1 MKYLE
6 LKVNLPKDVAEEFT
20 DFLDS
25 LAVEGYYEILF
36 DSTLPRPASGEILRD
51 DTNIQVYLGE
61 TDTEKE
67 LKIYIYLKAVA
78 TGKSFIE
85 SRIVETKEFEEAY
98 KEFYKPFQIGDY
110 YWIIPTWEKDS
121 ELSREVHKEKSN
133 VILYMNPGLAF
144 GTGHHETTKLM
155 ISRIEKIVKEGM
167 SILDMG
173 TGSGILSIAAAY
185 KKVKEIL
192 AIDIDPNAVRAT
204 EFNWAENKFP
214 IPVEFKVL
222 EGGFDHPEI
231 EKKSYDLMLGNIT
244 YAVISQN
251 IQYIKRIKTNRF
263 LFSGLIIEKKED
275 SIKLFT
281 EHLGGKLTYE
291 EQFNDWIIL
300 EWER

>member
-1 MKYLE
+1 MRYLE
-6 LKVNLPKDVAEEFT
+6 LKINLPKDISEEFT
-20 DFLDS
+20 EFLDS
-25 LAVEGYYEILF
+25 LSVEGYYEILF

-61 TDTEKE
+61 SDTEKE
-67 LKIYIYLKAVA
+67 IKIIIYLKTFAS
-78 TGKSFIE
+78 GKSFVE

-98 KEFYKPFQIGDY
+98 KEFYKPFQIGEH
-110 YWIIPTWEKDS
+110 YWIIPTWEKES
-121 ELSREVHKEKSN
+121 ELSKKVLEEKNN

-173 TGSGILSIAAAY
+173 TGSGILSIAAGY
-185 KKVKEIL
+185 KKVKDIL

-204 EFNWAENKFP
+204 EFNWAENQFP
-214 IPVEFKVL
+214 NPVDFKIL
-222 EGGFDHPEI
+222 EGGFDHPDVTQ
-231 EKKSYDLMLGNIT
+231 KSYDLMLGNIT

-251 IQYIKRIKTNRF
+251 IEYIKRIKTNRF

-275 SIKLFT
+275 SIRLFKDK
-281 EHLGGKLTYE
+281 LGGNLVYE

>member
-6 LKVNLPKDVAEEFT
+6 LKVNLPKDISEEFT
-20 DFLDS
+20 NFLDS
-25 LAVEGYYEILF
+25 LSVEGYYEILF
-36 DSTLPRPASGEILRD
+36 DSSLPRPASGEILRD

-61 TDTEKE
+61 TDLEKE
-67 LKIYIYLKAVA
+67 LKIQIYLKAVA
-78 TGKSFIE
+78 SGKSFLE
-85 SRIVETKEFEEAY
+85 SRLVETKEFEEAY
-98 KEFYKPFQIGDY
+98 KEFYKPFQVGDN
-110 YWIIPTWEKDS
+110 YWIIPTWEKES
-121 ELSREVHKEKSN
+121 ELSKKVLAEKN
-133 VILYMNPGLAF
+133 NIILFMNPGLAF

-155 ISRIEKIVKEGM
+155 ISRIEKIAKEGM

-173 TGSGILSIAAAY
+173 TGSGILSIAAGY
-185 KKVKEIL
+185 KKVKDIL

-204 EFNWAENKFP
+204 EFNWAENQFP
-214 IPVEFKVL
+214 APIDFKVL

-231 EKKSYDLMLGNIT
+231 AKKSYDLVLGNIT

-251 IQYIKRIKTNRF
+251 IEYIKKIKANRF

-281 EHLGGKLTYE
+281 EHLGGKLAYE

>member
-6 LKVNLPKDVAEEFT
+6 LKVNLPKDIATEFT
-20 DFLDS
+20 EFLDS
-25 LAVEGYYEILF
+25 LSVEGYYEILF
-36 DSTLPRPASGEILRD
+36 DSSLPRPASGEILRD

-67 LKIYIYLKAVA
+67 LKILIFLKTFAN
-78 TGKSFIE
+78 GKSFLE

-98 KEFYKPFQIGDY
+98 KEFYKPFQIGEH
-110 YWIIPTWEKDS
+110 YWIIPTWEKES
-121 ELSREVHKEKSN
+121 ELSQKVLSEKN
-133 VILYMNPGLAF
+133 NIILYMNPGLAF

-155 ISRIEKIVKEGM
+155 ISRIENIVKEGM

-173 TGSGILSIAAAY
+173 TGSGILSIAAGY

-204 EFNWAENKFP
+204 EFNWAENQFP
-214 IPVEFKVL
+214 SPVEFKVL

-231 EKKSYDLMLGNIT
+231 SKQSYDLMLGNIT

-251 IQYIKRIKTNRF
+251 IEYIKKIKTNRF

-281 EHLGGKLTYE
+281 EHLGGKLVYE

>member
-6 LKVNLPKDVAEEFT
+6 LKVNLPKDIAEEFT
-20 DFLDS
+20 NFLDS

-78 TGKSFIE
+78 TGNSFIE

-121 ELSREVHKEKSN
+121 EISKRVHQDKNN

-214 IPVEFKVL
+214 APVNFKVL
-222 EGGFDHPEI
+222 EGGFDHSEI

-251 IQYIKRIKTNRF
+251 IEYIKRIKTNRF

-281 EHLGGKLTYE
+281 EHLGGRLTYE

>member
-6 LKVNLPKDVAEEFT
+6 LKVNLPKEISEEFT

-25 LAVEGYYEILF
+25 ISVEGYYEILF

-67 LKIYIYLKAVA
+67 LKILIYLKTFAS
-78 TGKSFIE
+78 GKSFLE

-98 KEFYKPFQIGDY
+98 KEFYKPFQIGEH
-110 YWIIPTWEKDS
+110 YWIIPTWEKES
-121 ELSREVHKEKSN
+121 ELSKKVLLEN
-133 VILYMNPGLAF
+133 NNIILYMNPGLAF

-155 ISRIEKIVKEGM
+155 IARIEKIVKPGM

-185 KKVKEIL
+185 KKVNEIL

-204 EFNWAENKFP
+204 EFNWAENQFP
-214 IPVEFKVL
+214 SPVNFSVF

-231 EKKSYDLMLGNIT
+231 SKKSYDLMLGNIT

-251 IQYIKRIKTNRF
+251 IESIKKINTNRF
-263 LFSGLIIEKKED
+263 LFSGLIIEKKEA

-281 EHLGGKLTYE
+281 EHLGGKLSYE